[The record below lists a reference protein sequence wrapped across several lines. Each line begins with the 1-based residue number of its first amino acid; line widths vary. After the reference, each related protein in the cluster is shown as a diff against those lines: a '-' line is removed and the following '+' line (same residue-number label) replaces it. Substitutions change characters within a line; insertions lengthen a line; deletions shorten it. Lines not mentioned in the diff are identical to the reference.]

1 MCNLK
6 VFAKKSNNGKDGLA
20 KSPPYTP
27 RVERVPAPPTP
38 DSPSSGQSAQCFNF
52 TGYLNGDYPSLLPFS
67 PQASQQ
73 GLEAP
78 YSPRGPF
85 RGQSEVKFEDMM
97 EVSPAPNPPN
107 FDGVLGTA
115 MAIEDAR
122 RLEFRTF
129 WDRVLDAR
137 QTYYQNLVTLEV
149 GHGLNNYP
157 TGEWLRP

>member
-1 MCNLK
+1 

-73 GLEAP
+73 GFEAP